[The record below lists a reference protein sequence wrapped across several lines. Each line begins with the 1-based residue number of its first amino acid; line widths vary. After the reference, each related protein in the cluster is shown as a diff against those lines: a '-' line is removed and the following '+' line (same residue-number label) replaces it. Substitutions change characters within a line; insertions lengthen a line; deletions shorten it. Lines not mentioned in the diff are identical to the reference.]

1 MIKPTNEL
9 SHSLNDKQIDIL
21 LDFSKA
27 FHIVFH
33 RKLLFKGELSGLR
46 QFLVTESSLKIMKN
60 AFYFTLN
67 PLFIFK
73 IFKF

>member
-27 FHIVFH
+27 FDIVFH

-46 QFLVTESSLKIMKN
+46 QFLATESSLKFMKN
-60 AFYFTLN
+60 AF
-67 PLFIFK
+67 LFHLKSSFHFQDI
-73 IFKF
+73 